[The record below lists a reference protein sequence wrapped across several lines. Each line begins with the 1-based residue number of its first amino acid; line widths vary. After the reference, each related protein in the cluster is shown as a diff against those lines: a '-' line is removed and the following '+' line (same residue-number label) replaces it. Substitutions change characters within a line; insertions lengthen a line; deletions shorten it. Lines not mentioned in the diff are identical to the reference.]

1 MPGIPRRGLRK
12 MRVTD
17 VRQQHIVELFVEE
30 GLRFEKDDFEGVPE
44 RGYLSCLLKCLQGG

>member
-1 MPGIPRRGLRK
+1 

-30 GLRFEKDDFEGVPE
+30 GLGLEKDDFEGVPE
-44 RGYLSCLLKCLQGG
+44 RGYLSCLFQGLQGG

>member
-1 MPGIPRRGLRK
+1 